1 MCFFTSRTDY
11 CNSLLQ
17 CIWSACRTYQQRVLN
32 AAARLVDREWYT
44 PFARAALATGQ
55 TTDSLQDFAFYIQ
68 DHPQEIASLLARV
81 NFT

>member
-1 MCFFTSRTDY
+1 MSSAAPLSR
-11 CNSLLQ
+11 L
-17 CIWSACRTYQQRVLN
+17 
-32 AAARLVDREWYT
+32 T

-55 TTDSLQDFAFYIQ
+55 TADSQQDFAFHVQ